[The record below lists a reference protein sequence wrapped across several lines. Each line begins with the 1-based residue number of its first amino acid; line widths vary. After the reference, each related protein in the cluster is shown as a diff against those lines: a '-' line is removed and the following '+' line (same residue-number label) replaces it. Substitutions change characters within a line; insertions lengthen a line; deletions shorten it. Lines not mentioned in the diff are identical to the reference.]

1 MNWGKSGTSG
11 IRGILEAA
19 VKKENIGNFDGNCE
33 KSIKTIDGR
42 RKKCIM
48 KKITKETVK
57 SM

>member
-1 MNWGKSGTSG
+1 MCG
-11 IRGILEAA
+11 IREILEAA

-48 KKITKETVK
+48 KKIAKETVK